1 MRGAARKTN
10 KKKTAEKVKKELL
23 ALLVENSDGEGDYL
37 ESNEEVRIAK
47 EPLDGT
53 DLVKKYEGLLRGTS
67 KKIINIIGKQG
78 ELLKRF
84 RDKDE
89 FFDRVGLSRLNIY
102 FKISLYKFLNKSQLL
117 KNSTLTSSY
126 FKTNVKLIKKL
137 VN

>member
-78 ELLKRF
+78 ELLKRL

-126 FKTNVKLIKKL
+126 FKTNFKLIKKL